1 MNAST
6 ETTSTTPT
14 SPNGNPIRRD
24 LGAPLLGHLSAFRND
39 QIGLLLRLAK
49 EHPEI
54 IDMPMGLV
62 RHMVTISSPAL
73 ANEVLVSKQLS
84 FVKSPGMA
92 IFLKP
97 VLGGGLL
104 TSETPSHERQRKL
117 LAPAFAHKRVSSYAG
132 TMAARAQ
139 TFADAIPHGSTIDVA
154 DAMMRL
160 TLEIVGKALFDA
172 EVGADADVVSE
183 AVSTAMEVAMGQ
195 MSSLLP
201 IPPIVPT
208 PANRRYRKAV
218 KRLDGVIY
226 RIIEEHRRQ
235 GGDRGDVLSML
246 LETRDEDGRPMSDRQ
261 VRDEAMGL
269 FLAGHE
275 TTANA
280 LAWTFYLLARHPIA
294 RLRMEAELDALGR
307 APDHDDL
314 KALPYT
320 LAVFKEAMRLYPPAY
335 VLGRCPVRDRSGRD
349 VVIGGHRIPPRSVVL
364 VNTIG
369 IHRRADLFPDPER
382 FDPERFLGD
391 REKQLPRCAYM
402 PFGAGARV
410 CIGTHFALME
420 GHVLLATIARRV
432 RFDLTSTT
440 PVQYDPLVTLRPRG
454 GIPARAVVRSAPS

>member
-1 MNAST
+1 MTASF
-6 ETTSTTPT
+6 ETTSTT
-14 SPNGNPIRRD
+14 SGGKPIPRD
-24 LGAPLLGHLSAFRND
+24 RGAPIIGHLSAFRND

-54 IDMPMGLV
+54 VDMPMGLV

-73 ANEVLVSKQLS
+73 ANEVLVSKQSS
-84 FVKSPGMA
+84 FVKSPAMA

-104 TSETPSHERQRKL
+104 TSETPTHERQRKL
-117 LAPAFAHKRVSSYAG
+117 LAPAFAHKRIASYAG
-132 TMAARAQ
+132 TMATRAQ
-139 TFADAIPHGSTIDVA
+139 AFAEAIPHGSSVDVA

-160 TLEIVGKALFDA
+160 TLEIVGKALFDT

-183 AVSTAMEVAMGQ
+183 AVSTAMEVAVGQ
-195 MSSLLP
+195 MSSLIP

-208 PANRRYRKAV
+208 PANRRYRRAV
-218 KRLDGVIY
+218 QRLDGVIY
-226 RIIEEHRRQ
+226 RIIEEHRRH

-246 LETRDEDGRPMSDRQ
+246 LEAKDEDGKRMSDRQ

-314 KALPYT
+314 KTLPYT
-320 LAVFKEAMRLYPPAY
+320 LAVFKEAMRLYPPAH
-335 VLGRCPVRDRSGRD
+335 VLGRCPVRDRSGRP
-349 VVIGGHRIPPRSVVL
+349 VVIGGHRIPPRAVVL
-364 VNTIG
+364 VNTMG
-369 IHRRADLFPDPER
+369 IHRRPDIYPEPSR

-432 RFDLTSTT
+432 RFELTSGA
-440 PVQYDPLVTLRPRG
+440 PVPYDPLVTLRPRG
-454 GIPARAVVRSAPS
+454 GIPARAVVRTAAR